1 MNTRKM
7 SLEENV
13 NLAKREN
20 KTHKEDVSRG
30 DCLRGQAGK
39 NTRKMSREKN
49 VYLAELTKKTNRFED
64 MVDLVERILR
74 MCVDDS
80 EELTC
85 KERELLSVAYRRVI
99 NSRLFSLR
107 RISRMEQ
114 KEERLG
120 NAKHVSTC
128 KEYKGMIESDLTKK
142 CYGILNLLNSQASST
157 VARVFYWGKKGDYFK
172 CLAEFKTGSER
183 EEALQCSLSAYKA
196 AEDTRKM
203 SREENVNLAKQ
214 ENKNTRRMCNEG
226 IVNLVKW
233 AKKNTREMSREEN
246 VYMAKLAKKAERYED
261 MIDLMEKI
269 LKKCVDDSEELTRKE
284 RKLVSVFFERV
295 INPGFILG
303 ERISRIEQ
311 EEERLGNANHVSIIK
326 EYKGMIESELTK
338 FLNSILCLL
347 YAGASSPVAQVF
359 YWRKKGDYFDC
370 LAQFKTG
377 TEREEALQRSL
388 SAYDYAQDIVDA
400 NWPTPPSNFPPRIG
414 PEPTTT
420 FSEALEMIGTG
431 SLLDVVF
438 GEPFNLGEESHKD
451 NTLGEESYK
460 DHTSCP
466 RENLD
471 RL

>member
-1 MNTRKM
+1 M
-7 SLEENV
+7 SREENV

-20 KTHKEDVSRG
+20 KH
-30 DCLRGQAGK
+30 
-39 NTRKMSREKN
+39 TRKMSQEEI
-49 VYLAELTKKTNRFED
+49 VYVVKRVKQVTPSGSISYMNQITQGRCLERRMFTWPSWQKKRTNRFDD

-85 KERELLSVAYRRVI
+85 KEREFLSVAYRHVI

-114 KEERLG
+114 EERLG

-142 CYGILNLLNSQASST
+142 CYGILNLLNSQASFT

-172 CLAEFKTGSER
+172 CLAEFKTGAER
-183 EEALQCSLSAYKA
+183 EEALQRSLSAYKA

-214 ENKNTRRMCNEG
+214 ENKNTRRMCNEE

-233 AKKNTREMSREEN
+233 AKK
-246 VYMAKLAKKAERYED
+246 
-261 MIDLMEKI
+261 
-269 LKKCVDDSEELTRKE
+269 KE
-284 RKLVSVFFERV
+284 VFV
-295 INPGFILG
+295 CL
-303 ERISRIEQ
+303 
-311 EEERLGNANHVSIIK
+311 RLCSG
-326 EYKGMIESELTK
+326 Y
-338 FLNSILCLL
+338 C
-347 YAGASSPVAQVF
+347 
-359 YWRKKGDYFDC
+359 
-370 LAQFKTG
+370 
-377 TEREEALQRSL
+377 
-388 SAYDYAQDIVDA
+388 DA
-400 NWPTPPSNFPPRIG
+400 NWPTPPSNLPPRIG

-420 FSEALEMIGTG
+420 FSEALAMIGSD

-438 GEPFNLGEESHKD
+438 GEPFNLGEESHED

-460 DHTSCP
+460 DNT
-466 RENLD
+466 LIMQQ
-471 RL
+471 

>member
-1 MNTRKM
+1 
-7 SLEENV
+7 
-13 NLAKREN
+13 
-20 KTHKEDVSRG
+20 
-30 DCLRGQAGK
+30 
-39 NTRKMSREKN
+39 
-49 VYLAELTKKTNRFED
+49 

-74 MCVDDS
+74 MC
-80 EELTC
+80 
-85 KERELLSVAYRRVI
+85 
-99 NSRLFSLR
+99 
-107 RISRMEQ
+107 
-114 KEERLG
+114 EERLG

-142 CYGILNLLNSQASST
+142 CYGILNLLNSQASFT

-172 CLAEFKTGSER
+172 CLAEFKTGAER
-183 EEALQCSLSAYKA
+183 EEALQRSLSAYKA

-214 ENKNTRRMCNEG
+214 ENKNTRRMCNEE

-233 AKKNTREMSREEN
+233 AK
-246 VYMAKLAKKAERYED
+246 KKAERYED

-269 LKKCVDDSEELTRKE
+269 LKKCVGDSEELTRKE

-303 ERISRIEQ
+303 ERISSIEQ

-338 FLNSILCLL
+338 FLYSILCLL
-347 YAGASSPVAQVF
+347 DAGASSPVAKCF
-359 YWRKKGDYFDC
+359 TGGRKVITSTAWLSLKPAQKGRRLFRGLC
-370 LAQFKTG
+370 LLTIMLRF
-377 TEREEALQRSL
+377 
-388 SAYDYAQDIVDA
+388 DIVDA
-400 NWPTPPSNFPPRIG
+400 NWPTPPSNLPPRIG

-420 FSEALEMIGTG
+420 FSEALAMIGSD

-438 GEPFNLGEESHKD
+438 GEPFNLGEESHED

-460 DHTSCP
+460 DNT
-466 RENLD
+466 LIMQQ
-471 RL
+471 